1 MKKIIAIGVCVLLTG
16 CYQSST
22 SFIGPA
28 YTLGASGN
36 IYQAGLTFGLNET
49 LEKTTGKT
57 TIEHTKKFLDKAK
70 KYKEKTSNKV
80 FEYKKNT
87 EKTIDDIKID
97 SQDFIALVK
106 SNIEKTRGNLLD

>member
-1 MKKIIAIGVCVLLTG
+1 MKKIIAMGVCILLTG

-22 SFIGPA
+22 AFIGPA

-49 LEKTTGKT
+49 LEKTTGKST
-57 TIEHTKKFLDKAK
+57 MEHTKKLLNKAK
-70 KYKEKTSNKV
+70 KYQKNASDKV
-80 FEYKKNT
+80 YEYKKNT
-87 EKTIDDIKID
+87 QKKIEDIKID

-106 SNIEKTRGNLLD
+106 SNIEKSRGNLLD